1 MRPLIRNIQ
10 GKPRPLIMHR
20 RLSWLRALDR
30 RVRHR
35 VRGMLGLQF
44 HRPRYM
50 VPRRT
55 PEQRT
60 RTLLAVEAY
69 VGTHSPDPR
78 LVRYY
83 DERRRLM
90 RLARPDVSDDVKR
103 QLVAEGPRCS
113 PEDEAHVLSL
123 YDSSGRWAAGSEAQA
138 VLSSIKQSADEVT
151 KRLTEAPSLMAIQTG
166 T

>member
-20 RLSWLRALDR
+20 RLYWLRSLDR
-30 RVRHR
+30 RVRYR
-35 VRGMLGLQF
+35 VCRTLGLQF
-44 HRPRYM
+44 RRPRYM

-60 RTLLAVEAY
+60 RMLLAVEAF
-69 VGTHSPDPR
+69 VGAHSPDPR

-90 RLARPDVSDDVKR
+90 RLARSDVSDDVKR

-113 PEDEAHVLSL
+113 PEDEAHVLGL
-123 YDSSGRWAAGSEAQA
+123 YESSGRWAGGPEAQA
-138 VLSSIKQSADEVT
+138 VLSHIKQAAELTVL
-151 KRLTEAPSLMAIQTG
+151 RLAGAASDQG
-166 T
+166 R

>member
-20 RLSWLRALDR
+20 RLFWLRSLDR
-30 RVRHR
+30 RVRYR
-35 VRGMLGLQF
+35 VCRMLGLQF

-50 VPRRT
+50 TQRRT

-60 RTLLAVEAY
+60 WMLLAVEAF
-69 VGTHSPDPR
+69 VGAHSPDPR

-83 DERRRLM
+83 EERRRLM

-123 YDSSGRWAAGSEAQA
+123 YESSGRWAGRPAAQA
-138 VLSSIKQSADEVT
+138 VLSRIKQSAELTVS
-151 KRLTEAPSLMAIQTG
+151 RLTDGASDRAR
-166 T
+166 